1 MILTFVLIAGS
12 LAAGAAVLL
21 LLPLMRPRA
30 DARPAAGVA
39 AAGMLMVLLLGG
51 AALYAGFSNY
61 TWVEMPDVAETP
73 AAMAGKLAKR
83 LASEP
88 NDLEGW
94 MLLGRTYS
102 TLEQF
107 PLAVRAYHAA
117 RCVDKTKTA
126 SAYH

>member
-73 AAMAGKLAKR
+73 ASAHGHRQAALPGEAPGLRAK
-83 LASEP
+83 
-88 NDLEGW
+88 
-94 MLLGRTYS
+94 
-102 TLEQF
+102 
-107 PLAVRAYHAA
+107 
-117 RCVDKTKTA
+117 
-126 SAYH
+126 